1 MKENNLLASVALFSE
16 LYNNEKYNNI
26 SDIIAEFIKGAVITE
41 DKWTVSSTELVNLL
55 EKVYDFRLPESVI
68 RTTVNNRLK
77 DLTTRKDGYYHFN
90 KKIEGNVGYLTNGYR
105 LITDIQNKIIQEL
118 IGFIETQE
126 GKALSLS
133 EQDGVFQCFNQYL
146 LDNIF
151 TVKYSTYI
159 SAFVIKNQDN
169 EKFRNNLNLIRE
181 GLILY
186 QGIRFTGDL
195 NELGKWKANLTIFLS
210 TEYLFSIVG
219 YNGLLFMEILD
230 DLLKLVSEINR
241 SNKVPTIQ
249 LKYLEETQEEID
261 HFFQTAELIKKGQIA
276 LDPKPAM
283 MEILKNCNTVS
294 DVRNK
299 KIKLEQDLKH
309 KGITLEIFNADF
321 SKYSK
326 YSVEDTLTIT
336 DLKEIAEQKTGIF
349 DEDSCLRFLKIFTK
363 INYYRKGEN
372 FKGFEKTSHVFLTG
386 NKLTLALA
394 QYTKDQFG
402 EGGVPFA
409 KDIDY
414 VINKFWFKLKKGF
427 NESQSVPKSF
437 DVITKAQLILSAQLN
452 TSISEAY
459 LKLQDQYKAGLL
471 SKEEAL
477 ERSYELREKPNKPE
491 DITAENIDSSLDFL
505 NNEDYFEYL
514 VRENEKRE
522 AVFRAMKTEKEKLL
536 KEIQRRDDLERLNK
550 ENENKQR
557 LEFEKSKYINKRW
570 DDEQYKLRN
579 NLKYFLKVS
588 TLTFLPIFTAI
599 FLKVNQPINLWIES
613 LGNHQWWIWGVLI
626 FSFLTEILGRSYLFE
641 KDKVKNGWDWFCAV
655 FSKRQYNKIRE
666 EKILKFE
673 KDFASQLKKNP
684 ELESRTTKYIN

>member
-26 SDIIAEFIKGAVITE
+26 SDIIAEFVKGAVITE

-55 EKVYDFRLPESVI
+55 EKVYDFKLPESVI

-77 DLTTRKDGYYHFN
+77 NLTIRKDGYYHFD
-90 KKIEGNVGYLTNGYR
+90 KKIESNFALLHNEYR
-105 LITDIQNKIIQEL
+105 QITDIQNHIIQGL
-118 IGFIETQE
+118 IEFIENQE
-126 GKALSLS
+126 NKILSHIDREIVLQS
-133 EQDGVFQCFNQYL
+133 FNQYL
-146 LDNIF
+146 LDNLHSL
-151 TVKYSTYI
+151 KYSTYI
-159 SAFVIKNQDN
+159 SAFVIKHQNN
-169 EKFRNNLNLIRE
+169 EGFRNNLNLIRE
-181 GLILY
+181 GIILY
-186 QGIRFTGDL
+186 QGIRFTADI
-195 NELGKWKANLTIFLS
+195 NELGKWKNNLTIFLS
-210 TEYLFSIVG
+210 TEYLFSVVG
-219 YNGLLFMEILD
+219 FNGLLFKEILED
-230 DLLKLVSEINR
+230 FLKLVSEINHT
-241 SNKVPTIQ
+241 NKAQIIQ
-249 LKYLEETQEEID
+249 LKYLEEIQEEID
-261 HFFQTAELIKKGQIA
+261 LFFQTAELIKKGQIA

-294 DVRNK
+294 DVKNK
-299 KIKLEQDLKH
+299 KIKFELDLKH
-309 KGITLEIFNADF
+309 KGITLQIFNVDP
-321 SKYSK
+321 SRYSK
-326 YSVEDTLTIT
+326 YAVEDKLTISE
-336 DLKEIAEQKTGIF
+336 LKDIASQKTGIF
-349 DEDSCLRFLKIFTK
+349 DEESCMRFLKIFTK

-372 FKGFEKTSHVFLTG
+372 SRGFEKTSHVFLTG
-386 NKLTLALA
+386 NKFTLSLS
-394 QYTKDQFG
+394 QYIRDKLG
-402 EGGVPFA
+402 ERDVPFA

-427 NESQSVPKSF
+427 NENQSVPKSF
-437 DVITKAQLILSAQLN
+437 DVISKAQLILSAQLN

-459 LKLQDQYKAGLL
+459 HKLQDQYKAGLL
-471 SKEEAL
+471 SKEEAI
-477 ERSYELREKPNKPE
+477 ERSYELREKPSKPE
-491 DITAENIDSSLDFL
+491 DITTENIDSSLDFL

-522 AVFRAMKTEKEKLL
+522 TIFRAMKKDKEKLL
-536 KEIQRRDDLERLNK
+536 KEIQRRDELDRQNK
-550 ENENKQR
+550 ESENKQR

-613 LGNHQWWIWGVLI
+613 LGNHQWWIWGILI
-626 FSFLTEILGRSYLFE
+626 FSFLIEILGRSYLFE

-673 KDFASQLKKNP
+673 QDFTAQLLIDK
-684 ELESRTTKYIN
+684 S